1 MLSLVDFGAIVV
13 SMPAFRLAARI
24 GFCLIPAMSAQ
35 PQPPSDAEY
44 FESKVRPVLV
54 ENCYQC
60 HGPAAK
66 TVFGNLRIGNREA
79 LLKGGD
85 SGPAVVPG
93 QPDDSLLIRAI
104 RHDGPVK
111 MPPSGKLKAA
121 DVDALTEWVKRG
133 AVWPAETVTRPT
145 PAATKSVEERRKEHW
160 AWQAIRKSNPPPVKN
175 AGWAQGA
182 LDRFILDKLE
192 QSKLAPAPDA
202 DPYTLIRRVYFTI
215 LGLPPKPDEVEA
227 FTKDPSGPALEAVV
241 DRLIRSPQFGEKWG
255 RQWLDS
261 TYFADTIDVGRR
273 IPAPHAWR
281 YRDYVIDSFNQDKPF
296 NQFIVEQVAGDLLPH
311 ETPEQRRR
319 QLIAT
324 GLLSL
329 GPWALVNA
337 DKDQLK
343 MDVVDL
349 QIDLIGKSFLGLTL
363 ACSRCH
369 DHKFDPIPQKNYYAV
384 AGILAST
391 QTLKGIMTDVFS
403 DLNRA
408 RLPETA
414 AEAAAHERETAKYQ
428 AQLADMKSREDSLD
442 RQKKELDSKLA
453 EAKEAKADE
462 QPLTKERGEVESR
475 LGQLRGRI
483 KLLEYMKPVLPLTFA
498 VEDAETPS
506 NCHINIRGNAH
517 MLGDEAQRGFVEIAT
532 LGKPPTIAR
541 GSGRLE
547 LARWL
552 ASATNPLTPR
562 VFVNRVWHG
571 VFGAGIVRS
580 LDNFGL
586 RGETP
591 SHPELLDYLSARF
604 MEEGWSTKKLVREL
618 VLSRTFRMA
627 SGPNQT
633 AQEADPENRLLW
645 RMNRQ
650 RLAGEEI
657 RDAMLAISGQ
667 LEEGGGG
674 PSLGLEI
681 PGNLKAFEPTFIDE
695 KLRLSDHVKNRR
707 TVYLPVLRKS
717 QLDSLDM
724 LNLFGFPDANQ
735 INSQRSNTNVPT
747 QALYLMNS
755 PFYLEQSRALARL
768 TELREGLY
776 DRSRVAD
783 LIWRVY
789 NRRAT
794 DEEIHAGLDF
804 VYELERA
811 LRRQPKPPANALEE
825 AWMRYCQTLF
835 ASSEFLFKS

>member
-1 MLSLVDFGAIVV
+1 M
-13 SMPAFRLAARI
+13 
-24 GFCLIPAMSAQ
+24 
-35 PQPPSDAEY
+35 
-44 FESKVRPVLV
+44 KVRPVLV

-66 TVFGNLRIGNREA
+66 TAFGNLRMTGLEA
-79 LLKGGD
+79 FLKGGD

-93 QPDDSLLIRAI
+93 RPDDSLLIRAV

-111 MPPSGKLKAA
+111 MPPSGKLKAG
-121 DVDALTEWVKRG
+121 DVYALIEWVKRG
-133 AVWPAETVTRPT
+133 AVWPAEAATRSPQAL
-145 PAATKSVEERRKEHW
+145 PAAAKSVEERRKDHW

-175 AGWAQGA
+175 TAWAQGA
-182 LDRFILDKLE
+182 VDRFILAKLE

-215 LGLPPKPDEVEA
+215 SGLPPKPDELEA
-227 FTKDPSGPALEAVV
+227 FAKDPSGQALEAVV

-281 YRDYVIDSFNQDKPF
+281 YRDYVIDSFNRDKPF
-296 NQFIVEQVAGDLLPH
+296 NRFIVEQVAGDLLPY
-311 ETPEQRRR
+311 ETPVERRR

-349 QIDLIGKSFLGLTL
+349 QIDLIGKSFLGLTI

-408 RLPETA
+408 RLPETVD
-414 AEAAAHERETAKYQ
+414 EAAAYERETAKYQ
-428 AQLADMKSREDSLD
+428 AQLGDMKSREDSLD
-442 RQKKELDSKLA
+442 RQKRELDTKLA
-453 EAKEAKADE
+453 AFRSANPERIDAEAAEAKADE
-462 QPLTKERGEVESR
+462 QRLTKERDEVESR
-475 LGQLRGRI
+475 LNQLRGRM
-483 KLLEYMKPVLPLTFA
+483 KLLEYMKPTLPLAFA

-506 NCHINIRGNAH
+506 HCRINIRGNAH
-517 MLGDEAQRGFVEIAT
+517 MLGDEAPRGFVEIAT
-532 LGKPPTIAR
+532 LGQPPGIGK

-547 LARWL
+547 LAQWL
-552 ASATNPLTPR
+552 SSAVNPLTPR

-591 SHPELLDYLSARF
+591 THPELLDYLAARF
-604 MEEGWSTKKLVREL
+604 MEEGWSVKKLVREL
-618 VLSRTFRMA
+618 VLPRTFRMA
-627 SGPNQT
+627 SGPNPG

-650 RLAGEEI
+650 RLSGEEI

-667 LEEGGGG
+667 LDEGRGG
-674 PSLGLEI
+674 PSLGLEL

-695 KLRLSDHVKNRR
+695 KLRLSDDVKNRR

-717 QLDSLDM
+717 QMDSLDM

-735 INSQRSNTNVPT
+735 LNSQRSSTNVPT

-755 PFYLEQSRALARL
+755 PFYHEQSRALARL

-776 DRSRVAD
+776 ERSRVAD
-783 LIWRVY
+783 SIWRVY

-794 DEEIHAGLDF
+794 EDETREGLDF
-804 VYELERA
+804 VYELERE
-811 LRRQPKPPANALEE
+811 LRRQPKPPANPVDEV
-825 AWMRYCQTLF
+825 WTRYCQTLF
-835 ASSEFLFKS
+835 ASSEFLFKN